1 MTRAG
6 LLKLLGRCIA
16 WGFAIE
22 APILALFLSLQDRM
36 HISIIP
42 GILFV
47 FHLPSYYLT
56 RVLLA
61 AFRAH
66 ISTVEYNWLGASLMG
81 CLQAT
86 IIGTLIF
93 LARLKNY
100 WNSRS
105 ADSSSAL

>member
-1 MTRAG
+1 MVRTE
-6 LLKLLGRCIA
+6 LVKLLGRCIA

-22 APILALFLSLQDRM
+22 APILALFLSVQDRM
-36 HISIIP
+36 HISVIP

-61 AFRAH
+61 PLSAH
-66 ISTVEYNWLGASLMG
+66 ISTVEYNWLGTSLMG

-86 IIGTLIF
+86 IIGTVIF
-93 LARLKNY
+93 LAKLKDY

-105 ADSSSAL
+105 GDSSSGL